1 MRKPNTT
8 KSTEGFDTP
17 SLLRP
22 KRRKSI
28 PLAEFMHENF
38 PDEAPLLG
46 KVITF
51 ELVTF

>member
-22 KRRKSI
+22 KRRISG
-28 PLAEFMHENF
+28 HRV
-38 PDEAPLLG
+38 G
-46 KVITF
+46 KYIASRA
-51 ELVTF
+51 

>member
-1 MRKPNTT
+1 MRKPSTP

-28 PLAEFMHENF
+28 PLLEFMREEF
-38 PDEAPLLG
+38 PDEDPLL
-46 KVITF
+46 
-51 ELVTF
+51 